1 MKKPTKYSPIK
12 GKLLRYAGQSIDEQL
27 LKNSDK
33 FNDTAFIFSYLV
45 GINVL
50 GWMVYFTSQP
60 LAFITLKFISI
71 ATIFYL
77 CYVIYKLLK
86 LKKHNKNLKLG
97 RDGEKEVAQHLD
109 TLRKEGVHIFH
120 DVINDNKTFNID
132 HIVISTKGVFT
143 IETKTRMKTSKSTVK
158 CVGNNLIID
167 NYNDKGKTVSQS
179 KTQID
184 WLQKKINNNDNK
196 ISVNGII
203 TFPGWWIEGKLQSKT
218 VNIIN
223 PKNLKKFI
231 ESGQD
236 KLTIEEANL
245 ISTILY
251 NHVRASAY

>member
-12 GKLLRYAGQSIDEQL
+12 GKLLRYAGQSIDDEIA
-27 LKNSDK
+27 KNNDK
-33 FNDTAFIFSYLV
+33 VNDMAFIFSYLV
-45 GINVL
+45 GMNLL
-50 GWMVYFTSQP
+50 GWMVYFMNQASV
-60 LAFITLKFISI
+60 FITLIIIGI

-77 CYVIYKLLK
+77 CYAIYKALK

-97 RDGEKEVAQHLD
+97 RDGEKEVAQYLD
-109 TLRKEGVHIFH
+109 TLKKEGVHIFH

-132 HIVISTKGVFT
+132 HIVISTKGIFT
-143 IETKTRMKTSKSTVK
+143 IETKTRMKTSKSKVE
-158 CVGNNLIID
+158 CVGNNLIVD
-167 NYNDKGKTVSQS
+167 NYNDRGRTVIQS
-179 KTQID
+179 KAQID
-184 WLQKKINNNDNK
+184 WLQKKISNNNNK

-218 VNIIN
+218 VNIVN

-236 KLTIEEANL
+236 KLTIQEANL

-251 NHVRASAY
+251 NHVRMSAY